1 MLKRTITGAVIF
13 VFTLAFVLLKQVSG
27 LFFDAFALIIMM
39 ASVYETISAYKKTGT
54 KALEV
59 GLYIVPALLCGL
71 WNLPISAYKIFVL
84 EALVALVLV
93 LLSITV
99 EIIIFAKQRKL
110 GTTEPNAEV
119 LNKSLFNLTKNTMQ
133 VFAYPILPL
142 SFLFALNHLGYEI
155 GYIGIVLIFAV
166 SMLTDTMAYFIG
178 RFCGRHKFIP
188 EVSPNKTVE
197 GVVGGFIGGLIGA
210 LICYFIFY
218 YSSLFGVL
226 VEAGKAK
233 SIISFLIIGIFG
245 AYANQLGDLIA
256 SAMKRKI
263 GIKDYSNLFPGHG
276 GFMDRVDGLMFVTV
290 FSYIILTLFFV

>member
-13 VFTLAFVLLKQVSG
+13 VFTLAFVLLKQISG

-39 ASVYETISAYKKTGT
+39 ASVYETISAYKKANAKT
-54 KALEV
+54 LEV
-59 GLYIVPALLCGL
+59 GLYIVPVLICGL
-71 WNLPISAYKIFVL
+71 WNLPISVYKIFIL

-93 LLSITV
+93 LISITV

-110 GTTEPNAEV
+110 GTTEPNAEM

-133 VFAYPILPL
+133 IFAYPILPL

-197 GVVGGFIGGLIGA
+197 GVVGGFIGGIVGA

-226 VEAGKAK
+226 VEVGKTK

-245 AYANQLGDLIA
+245 AYANQLGDLVA

>member
-13 VFTLAFVLLKQVSG
+13 VLTLAFVLLKQVSG
-27 LFFDAFALIIMM
+27 LFFDAFALIIML
-39 ASVYETISAYKKTGT
+39 ASVYETISAYKKAEV
-54 KALEV
+54 KSLEI
-59 GLYIVPALLCGL
+59 GLYIVPVVLCGL
-71 WNLPISAYKIFVL
+71 WNLPISSYKILLL
-84 EALVALVLV
+84 EVLVALVL
-93 LLSITV
+93 LLTTLTV
-99 EIIIFAKQRKL
+99 EIVIFAKQRKL

-119 LNKSLFNLTKNTMQ
+119 LNKSLFNLTKNTMMI
-133 VFAYPILPL
+133 FAYPILPL
-142 SFLFALNHLGYEI
+142 SFLFAINHMGYEI

-197 GVVGGFIGGLIGA
+197 GVVGGFIGGIIGA
-210 LICYFIFY
+210 LVCYFVFY

-226 VEAGKAK
+226 VDAGKAK

-245 AYANQLGDLIA
+245 AYANELGDLVA
-256 SAMKRKI
+256 SALKRKI

-276 GFMDRVDGLMFVTV
+276 GFMDRVDGLMLTTV
-290 FSYIILTLFFV
+290 LTYVILVLFFV